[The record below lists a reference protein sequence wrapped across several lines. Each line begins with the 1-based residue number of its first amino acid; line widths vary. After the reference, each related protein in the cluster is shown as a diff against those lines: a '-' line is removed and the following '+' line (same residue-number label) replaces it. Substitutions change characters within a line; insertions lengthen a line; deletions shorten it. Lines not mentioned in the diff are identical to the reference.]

1 MVQVCNLLRRQHE
14 EAYGA
19 RFAVDACC
27 DDIKNYSSSKLRSMA
42 EEPSRTITPE
52 EEEEEEKEEEGD
64 PGTSSG
70 DWLRLGL
77 ASPPSERAEGRQVLT
92 ELQLLRDRPS
102 SSSSSVV
109 PVVGLAPPQMPWGSW
124 NPGEMIGADVSSVPM
139 LAIPEFTTAQF
150 ARPLGSPGAS
160 AEGGFG
166 IRVVSPPR
174 RQTGIW
180 LILQAA
186 PNQGRQP
193 FLPQIPRSYLRI
205 KYLQLLPPLKDFM
218 AVLATIKSL
227 FVTAFYRD
235 EGLTISLLMKYLVKK
250 LGLEDESEVEITC
263 RDQQLLP
270 FLTLQYVRDNIWC
283 LRDMMSMLVDPPS
296 IDHVMTLQYRR
307 GRDRYRSM
315 SAPLFL

>member
-52 EEEEEEKEEEGD
+52 EGEEEKEEEGD

-77 ASPPSERAEGRQVLT
+77 ASPPSARAEGRQVLA

-109 PVVGLAPPQMPWGSW
+109 PVVGLAPLQMPWGSW
-124 NPGEMIGADVSSVPM
+124 NPGEMIGADMSSVPM
-139 LAIPEFTTAQF
+139 LTIPEFTTAQF

-160 AEGGFG
+160 AEAGIG

-174 RQTGIW
+174 RQKGIW

-193 FLPQIPRSYLRI
+193 FLPQIPKSYLRI
-205 KYLQLLPPLKDFM
+205 K
-218 AVLATIKSL
+218 
-227 FVTAFYRD
+227 D

-250 LGLEDESEVEITC
+250 LGLEDESEVSEN
-263 RDQQLLP
+263 L
-270 FLTLQYVRDNIWC
+270 
-283 LRDMMSMLVDPPS
+283 
-296 IDHVMTLQYRR
+296 
-307 GRDRYRSM
+307 
-315 SAPLFL
+315 

>member
-205 KYLQLLPPLKDFM
+205 K
-218 AVLATIKSL
+218 
-227 FVTAFYRD
+227 D

>member
-1 MVQVCNLLRRQHE
+1 MVQVCNLLHRQHE
-14 EAYGA
+14 DAHGA

-27 DDIKNYSSSKLRSMA
+27 DDIKNSSSSKLRSMA

-52 EEEEEEKEEEGD
+52 EEEEEKDEEGD
-64 PGTSSG
+64 PGTSG

-77 ASPPSERAEGRQVLT
+77 ATPTSARAEGGQVLT
-92 ELQLLRDRPS
+92 QLQLLRDRPS

-109 PVVGLAPPQMPWGSW
+109 PVVGLAPPQVPWGSW
-124 NPGEMIGADVSSVPM
+124 NPGETIGADLSSVPM

-160 AEGGFG
+160 AEAGIG

-186 PNQGRQP
+186 PNQ
-193 FLPQIPRSYLRI
+193 
-205 KYLQLLPPLKDFM
+205 
-218 AVLATIKSL
+218 
-227 FVTAFYRD
+227 D
-235 EGLTISLLMKYLVKK
+235 EGLTISLVMKYLVKK

-283 LRDMMSMLVDPPS
+283 LSGITSMLVDPPS

-307 GRDRYRSM
+307 GRDRHQSM
-315 SAPLFL
+315 SAPLFCNQPFC

>member
-52 EEEEEEKEEEGD
+52 EEEEEEEKEEEGD

-77 ASPPSERAEGRQVLT
+77 ASPTSERAEGRQVLT

-124 NPGEMIGADVSSVPM
+124 NPGEMIRADVSSVPM

-160 AEGGFG
+160 AEAGIG

-205 KYLQLLPPLKDFM
+205 K
-218 AVLATIKSL
+218 
-227 FVTAFYRD
+227 D

-250 LGLEDESEVEITC
+250 LGLEDESEVSEKSMSSLIFQVEITC

>member
-42 EEPSRTITPE
+42 EEPSRTITPEE

-124 NPGEMIGADVSSVPM
+124 NTGEMIGADMSSVPM

-160 AEGGFG
+160 AEAGIG

-205 KYLQLLPPLKDFM
+205 K
-218 AVLATIKSL
+218 
-227 FVTAFYRD
+227 D
-235 EGLTISLLMKYLVKK
+235 EGLTISLLIKYLVKK

>member
-186 PNQGRQP
+186 PNQ
-193 FLPQIPRSYLRI
+193 
-205 KYLQLLPPLKDFM
+205 
-218 AVLATIKSL
+218 
-227 FVTAFYRD
+227 D

>member
-42 EEPSRTITPE
+42 EEPSRTITPEE

-124 NPGEMIGADVSSVPM
+124 KPGEMIGADVSSVPM

-160 AEGGFG
+160 AEAGIG

-186 PNQGRQP
+186 PNQ
-193 FLPQIPRSYLRI
+193 
-205 KYLQLLPPLKDFM
+205 
-218 AVLATIKSL
+218 
-227 FVTAFYRD
+227 
-235 EGLTISLLMKYLVKK
+235 
-250 LGLEDESEVEITC
+250 
-263 RDQQLLP
+263 
-270 FLTLQYVRDNIWC
+270 
-283 LRDMMSMLVDPPS
+283 
-296 IDHVMTLQYRR
+296 
-307 GRDRYRSM
+307 
-315 SAPLFL
+315 

>member
-42 EEPSRTITPE
+42 EEPSRTITPEE

-124 NPGEMIGADVSSVPM
+124 KPGEMIGADVSSVPM

-205 KYLQLLPPLKDFM
+205 K
-218 AVLATIKSL
+218 
-227 FVTAFYRD
+227 D

>member
-124 NPGEMIGADVSSVPM
+124 KPGEMIGADVSSVPM

-160 AEGGFG
+160 AESGIG

-205 KYLQLLPPLKDFM
+205 K
-218 AVLATIKSL
+218 
-227 FVTAFYRD
+227 D